1 MKQKLNICLTSVLLG
16 LLVFVSCSPESEA
29 PDDKTNVKITY
40 QVEEWIDSDSVRIE
54 PTRGDVDAKS
64 VKRRLK
70 TSCDSVAVDVSTSS
84 TFPNSS
90 HSGSI
95 TRGAGSS
102 VSAIISNGFGVSAA
116 IYPTDGSY
124 TSAGCGSYFY
134 EIHAVPG
141 VPMDYYWPTSD
152 KKMAFYAYYPY
163 GDSNYHLSSLASST
177 GIPSYSVSVP
187 SAIASQKDFMTCQV
201 LDHIPG
207 SQNSLGLTFNHRM
220 SALRFF
226 FTNERSESVTVKS
239 VSVEGVY
246 YNGTLTG
253 TSWTSTGS
261 VNTSSTNPFK
271 LILNQSVAAGA
282 SEIDLTHTSNI
293 FFMLPQTLPV
303 GAKIVV
309 EIDDDTYEVNLD
321 GSWIAGMTYTYG
333 MTLNAKLTGIVA
345 FASSSVEKTVG
356 DGDFTISPSVTGNG
370 AVTYASSNTSV
381 ATVNSSTGRVH
392 LVGPY
397 GTANITATMTETSSY
412 TGATDTYQLT
422 VYPNFPV
429 NQVRNFSYTASV
441 QSADLRPGRY
451 KLQCWGAQGGSSGA
465 GYSGGKGGY
474 SEGILTVNNSMT
486 IYAFVGGQGSTSGN
500 GGWNGG
506 GGSSGYSEYTSGNT
520 YGYSYMGCGGGATDF
535 ALETS
540 SMSYSSR
547 RTNRSDAS
555 LKSRMIVAGGGSGG
569 AYTYREEETS
579 ITVHKTETG
588 SSWGQQSVADG
599 EAGWIEIVTAPSEAG
614 RVFTIE
620 RPGTGLFAH
629 STGDI
634 GWSFHNG
641 NPFDS
646 GADMFDVYENHLT
659 IKAAPSGYQYA
670 SLIIYTGSI
679 NSLRTAYENGDISYL
694 PNTANTGIYKQFDFS
709 YTISWD
715 ENETTQD
722 TSSDYTSGNYGG
734 GTSGGG
740 SYPGTQSSA
749 GSGGSFGQGANQ
761 TISNYRHCSGAGGGG
776 WYGGGG
782 GTYSDSSMSY
792 IYKMGGGSGFV
803 NTAAN
808 ASYRPSGYTG
818 LQLDSGTTY
827 AGNTTFTRTS
837 GGSETGHSGN
847 GYARITRIE

>member
-1 MKQKLNICLTSVLLG
+1 MKQKVNICLTSVLLG

-40 QVEEWIDSDSVRIE
+40 QVEEWIDSDSVTIE

-134 EIHAVPG
+134 DIHAVPG

-163 GDSNYHLSSLASST
+163 GDSNYHLSSSASST

-271 LILNQSVAAGA
+271 LTLNQSVGAGA
-282 SEIDLTHTSNI
+282 SEIDLTNTSNI
-293 FFMLPQTLPV
+293 FFMVPQTLPV

-309 EIDDDTYEVNLD
+309 EMDDDTYEVNLD

-345 FASSSVEKTVG
+345 FASSPVEKTVG

-429 NQVRNFSYTASV
+429 NQVRNFSYTGSV

-486 IYAFVGGQGSTSGN
+486 LYAFVGGQGSTSGN

-506 GGSSGYSEYTSGNT
+506 GGSSGYSNYTSGNT

-569 AYTYREEETS
+569 SYGEK
-579 ITVHKTETG
+579 TVTTTVE
-588 SSWGQQSVADG
+588 QEVASYVKSDF
-599 EAGWIEIVTAPSEAG
+599 SEVDIALG
-614 RVFTIE
+614 
-620 RPGTGLFAH
+620 GTGLDSETWVGTVPSSQVGSWA
-629 STGDI
+629 SAYIDI
-634 GWSFHNG
+634 SSYRGKK
-641 NPFDS
+641 
-646 GADMFDVYENHLT
+646 MT
-659 IKAAPSGYQYA
+659 
-670 SLIIYTGSI
+670 YTYNGSI
-679 NSLRTAYENGDISYL
+679 YITDHIPSNGETIGGSYL
-694 PNTANTGIYKQFDFS
+694 YRTTSAGTYTTTIPNGAVYLIAAHMFNEEYSVKNPKVHIYDNVTDTQTS
-709 YTISWD
+709 Y
-715 ENETTQD
+715 
-722 TSSDYTSGNYGG
+722 DYAYGYAGG
-734 GTSGGG
+734 GTTGAG
-740 SYPGTQSSA
+740 YSSTYQGKQNAA
-749 GSGGSFGQGANQ
+749 GSNGSFGLGANMSI
-761 TISNYRHCSGAGGGG
+761 TNYMFCGGAGGGG
-776 WYGGGG
+776 WYGGGNSYTD
-782 GTYSDSSMSY
+782 GTLSYVRYS
-792 IYKMGGGSGFV
+792 GGGSGFV

-827 AGNTTFTRTS
+827 AGNTTFTSTS

>member
-1 MKQKLNICLTSVLLG
+1 MRKVKNNLTTVLLG

-40 QVEEWIDSDSVRIE
+40 QVEEWIDSDSVTIE

-64 VKRRLK
+64 AKRRLK

-134 EIHAVPG
+134 DIHAVPG

-163 GDSNYHLSSLASST
+163 GDSNYHLSSSASST

-226 FTNERSESVTVKS
+226 FTNERSESVTIKS

-246 YNGTLTG
+246 YNGTITG
-253 TSWTSTGS
+253 TSWTPTGS

-271 LILNQSVAAGA
+271 LTLNQSVGAGA
-282 SEIDLTHTSNI
+282 SEIDLTNTSNI
-293 FFMLPQTLPV
+293 FFMVPQTLPV

-345 FASSSVEKTVG
+345 FASSSVEKIVG

-429 NQVRNFSYTASV
+429 NQVRNFSYTGSV

-451 KLQCWGAQGGSSGA
+451 KLQCWGAQGGSNASYSSYGISA
-465 GYSGGKGGY
+465 RSGGKGGY

-486 IYAFVGGQGSTSGN
+486 LYAFVGGQGSSSGN

-506 GGSSGYSEYTSGNT
+506 GGGSSGTSTYNSGDT
-520 YGYSYMGCGGGATDF
+520 YGYTKMGCGGGATDF
-535 ALETS
+535 ATVTS
-540 SMSYSSR
+540 SMTYSSY
-547 RTNRSDAS
+547 RTNRSSAS
-555 LKSRMIVAGGGSGG
+555 LLSRCIVAGGGSGG
-569 AYTYREEETS
+569 SNGYKKVTTTTQETTTVTDMSITTYVSTFKYEYYTYY
-579 ITVHKTETG
+579 
-588 SSWGQQSVADG
+588 WL
-599 EAGWIEIVTAPSEAG
+599 IVKQTFFVAG
-614 RVFTIE
+614 RSYTLHMNNTSYKTARICFYNTEGQEYDGWNTSVTSSNFTF
-620 RPGTGLFAH
+620 T
-629 STGDI
+629 
-634 GWSFHNG
+634 
-641 NPFDS
+641 
-646 GADMFDVYENHLT
+646 
-659 IKAAPSGYQYA
+659 APSGY
-670 SLIIYTGSI
+670 
-679 NSLRTAYENGDISYL
+679 SYL
-694 PNTANTGIYKQFDFS
+694 AIVMGNSEPVTTFDI
-709 YTISWD
+709 TITH
-715 ENETTQD
+715 NETTSHTD
-722 TSSDYTSGNYGG
+722 ITESTSYQTGYAGG
-734 GTSGGG
+734 GTNGIG
-740 SYPGTQSSA
+740 YSSTYYGRPNAA
-749 GSGGSFGQGANQ
+749 GSNGGFGYGANQ
-761 TISNYRHCSGAGGGG
+761 LVTNYRWHGGMGGGG
-776 WYGGGG
+776 WYGGGSA
-782 GTYSDSSMSY
+782 YSDSSTSY
-792 IYKMGGGSGFV
+792 VSYSGGGSGFV
-803 NTAAN
+803 NTSAN
-808 ASYRPSGYTG
+808 ANYRPSNYTG

-827 AGNTTFTRTS
+827 AGNTTFTSTS

>member
-1 MKQKLNICLTSVLLG
+1 MKQKVNICLTSVLLG
-16 LLVFVSCSPESEA
+16 LLVFVSCSPASEA

-134 EIHAVPG
+134 DIHAVPG

-271 LILNQSVAAGA
+271 LTLNQSVAAGA

-333 MTLNAKLTGIVA
+333 MTLNAKLTGIVT

-486 IYAFVGGQGSTSGN
+486 LYAFVGGQGSTSGN

-506 GGSSGYSEYTSGNT
+506 GGSSGYSNYTSGNT

-569 AYTYREEETS
+569 AYTYREETSSSEVTYIDETYS
-579 ITVHKTETG
+579 
-588 SSWGQQSVADG
+588 DG
-599 EAGWIEIVTAPSEAG
+599 VSLYPIATTSDSQHW
-614 RVFTIE
+614 FTNY
-620 RPGTGLFAH
+620 
-629 STGDI
+629 D
-634 GWSFHNG
+634 
-641 NPFDS
+641 
-646 GADMFDVYENHLT
+646 
-659 IKAAPSGYQYA
+659 YA
-670 SLIIYTGSI
+670 SLFIDVSSYVGKKATFTYPTASGTTRVVFMTHLPVDGETYPGSYI
-679 NSLRTAYENGDISYL
+679 SLYDGSSQKTVTIPSNAAYVGFLECVLRLKAG
-694 PNTANTGIYKQFDFS
+694 
-709 YTISWD
+709 YTIELKITGTES
-715 ENETTQD
+715 
-722 TSSDYTSGNYGG
+722 SSDSSTDYTYGYAGG
-734 GTSGGG
+734 GANGVGYSS
-740 SYPGTQSSA
+740 SYYGKQNAA

-761 TISNYRHCSGAGGGG
+761 TITNYRHCSGAGGGG

-782 GTYSDSSMSY
+782 GSYSDSSMSY
-792 IYKMGGGSGFV
+792 IYNMGGGSGFV
-803 NTAAN
+803 NTSAN
-808 ASYRPSGYTG
+808 ANYRPSNYTG

-827 AGNTTFTRTS
+827 AGNTTFTSTS

>member
-1 MKQKLNICLTSVLLG
+1 MKQKVNICLTSVLLG

-40 QVEEWIDSDSVRIE
+40 QVEEWIDSDSVTIE

-134 EIHAVPG
+134 DIHAVPG

-163 GDSNYHLSSLASST
+163 GDSNYHLSSSASST

-226 FTNERSESVTVKS
+226 FTNERSEAVTVKS

-253 TSWTSTGS
+253 TSWTPTGS
-261 VNTSSTNPFK
+261 ANTSSTNPFK
-271 LILNQSVAAGA
+271 LTLNQSVAAGA

-293 FFMLPQTLPV
+293 FFMVPQTLPA

-321 GSWIAGMTYTYG
+321 GFWIAGMTYTYG
-333 MTLNAKLTGIVA
+333 MTLNGKLTGIVT

-429 NQVRNFSYTASV
+429 NQVRNFSYTGSV

-451 KLQCWGAQGGSSGA
+451 KLQCWGAQGGSNASYSSYGISA
-465 GYSGGKGGY
+465 RSGGKGGY

-486 IYAFVGGQGSTSGN
+486 LYAFVGGQGSSSGN

-506 GGSSGYSEYTSGNT
+506 GGGSSGTSTYNSGDT
-520 YGYSYMGCGGGATDF
+520 YGYTKMGCGGGATDF
-535 ALETS
+535 ATVTS
-540 SMSYSSR
+540 SMTYSSY
-547 RTNRSDAS
+547 RTNRSSAS
-555 LKSRMIVAGGGSGG
+555 LLSRCIVAGGGSGG
-569 AYTYREEETS
+569 AYCYKKVTTSSTVTYLDETYS
-579 ITVHKTETG
+579 
-588 SSWGQQSVADG
+588 DG
-599 EAGWIEIVTAPSEAG
+599 VSLYPIATTSDAQHW
-614 RVFTIE
+614 FTNYI
-620 RPGTGLFAH
+620 
-629 STGDI
+629 
-634 GWSFHNG
+634 
-641 NPFDS
+641 
-646 GADMFDVYENHLT
+646 
-659 IKAAPSGYQYA
+659 YA
-670 SLIIYTGSI
+670 SLFIDVSSYVGKKATFTYPTASGTTRVVFMTHLPVDGETYPDSYISLYDGSSQKTVTI
-679 NSLRTAYENGDISYL
+679 PSNAAYVGFLECAPRLKNG
-694 PNTANTGIYKQFDFS
+694 
-709 YTISWD
+709 YTI
-715 ENETTQD
+715 ELKITGTE
-722 TSSDYTSGNYGG
+722 TSSTSSTDYQTGYAGG
-734 GTSGGG
+734 GTNGIG
-740 SYPGTQSSA
+740 YSSTYYGRPNAA
-749 GSGGSFGQGANQ
+749 GSNGGFGYGANQ
-761 TISNYRHCSGAGGGG
+761 LVTNYRWHGGMGGGG
-776 WYGGGG
+776 WYGGGSA
-782 GTYSDSSMSY
+782 YSDSSISY
-792 IYKMGGGSGFV
+792 VSYSGGGSGFV
-803 NTAAN
+803 NTSAN
-808 ASYRPSGYTG
+808 ANYRPSNYTG

-827 AGNTTFTRTS
+827 AGNTTFTSTN